1 MQSVLCFQSSLHL
14 KCLVA
19 VQKTGA
25 HFCFF
30 LVFCSRFCWMVSRKQ
45 KGWKWNCSRNYRK
58 HLKVLEKFF
67 WRRKHWLSRLW
78 QFILRPRT
86 WVLLGRAN
94 SFLGRG
100 CKFSGDIFSIF
111 STYIFGML
119 QEALSMMKI
128 LEIASH
134 YTRTRSSDFLPYM
147 EICANFKFAADLMD
161 KMDIP
166 DVAGR

>member
-1 MQSVLCFQSSLHL
+1 
-14 KCLVA
+14 
-19 VQKTGA
+19 
-25 HFCFF
+25 
-30 LVFCSRFCWMVSRKQ
+30 
-45 KGWKWNCSRNYRK
+45 
-58 HLKVLEKFF
+58 
-67 WRRKHWLSRLW
+67 
-78 QFILRPRT
+78 
-86 WVLLGRAN
+86 
-94 SFLGRG
+94 
-100 CKFSGDIFSIF
+100 
-111 STYIFGML
+111 ML